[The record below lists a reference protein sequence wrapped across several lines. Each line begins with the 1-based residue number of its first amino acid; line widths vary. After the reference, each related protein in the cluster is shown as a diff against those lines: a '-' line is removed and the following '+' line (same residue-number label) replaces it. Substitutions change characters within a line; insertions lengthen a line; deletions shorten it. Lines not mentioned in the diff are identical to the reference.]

1 MLTVNDKPT
10 EFVFIFFSSVRA
22 QTSILSS
29 PIAVLNARR
38 RTVCSVCTTD
48 SEQPVMIEEG
58 KEWELHQKSRTHRKL
73 VKRANRLISS
83 QQKHTST
90 NRTDGQRTGDEVSWQ
105 DLDESVTGL
114 LPP

>member
-10 EFVFIFFSSVRA
+10 EFAFTYFSNVQA
-22 QTSILSS
+22 QTFILSS

-38 RTVCSVCTTD
+38 RTVCSVCTID

-73 VKRANRLISS
+73 VKRANRLNFG
-83 QQKHTST
+83 QQRHPVAI
-90 NRTDGQRTGDEVSWQ
+90 RTEGQRTGDETSWQ
-105 DLDESVTGL
+105 DLDESL